1 VFVGVA
7 RLVLS
12 IPGARSLKDR
22 RRVVRSLKER
32 IAAALRISLAEV
44 GDLERYQ
51 VATLGLAVV
60 SNEAAR
66 CSALLSKAV
75 AMARTA
81 RDAVLADV
89 STEIITFG
97 AGGSGIRGGIE
108 QLLDSDTGAH
118 PYDDDDDDE

>member
-66 CSALLSKAV
+66 CSALLSKGV

-97 AGGSGIRGGIE
+97 EGGSGIRGGIE
-108 QLLDSDTGAH
+108 QLLASDTGTH
-118 PYDDDDDDE
+118 PYDDDDDE